1 MTISNPSPI
10 TSSRSGHA
18 FFNSSYKYAGL
29 ILANNP
35 RALRSFNNP
44 ASGLR
49 SGATSYHLELPTL
62 PPTAPRSTASE
73 ALAIATASSVRGT
86 PHSSI
91 EQPPIKIFV

>member
-1 MTISNPSPI
+1 MSNPSPMI
-10 TSSRSGHA
+10 SSRRGHA
-18 FFNSSYKYAGL
+18 ARSSLYKYAGR
-29 ILANNP
+29 ILANNSKS
-35 RALRSFNNP
+35 LRIFNNP